1 MQAFDVA
8 LWLVQ
13 RHTAWLGVLVGVIAA
28 AGVAVSLYRLV
39 RSLMKR
45 GTTQPAAVP
54 VKEKKPGTRL
64 DNLLTLAAAG
74 VAESVGATGMWS
86 LFTNV
91 LKLPLWARLALFAFL
106 SLATL
111 TSALRARR
119 NLRRPPYRAGVDGVA
134 VWVLA
139 GLSAALSALDSHSLP
154 EVAVR
159 LAAPLV
165 AAWLWER
172 GLASA
177 RKQQDGGQPV
187 RRIRWRIS
195 VERIAVVLRLADST
209 DRTAGEVDKQRWL
222 GIVARAAVR
231 LDALQEHKAAS
242 WRVNRA
248 RRRLRRLTV
257 KASQRMGLASNAA
270 VRVQLREYLAVLYQV
285 EAETSRDAVAGLSP
299 WSVTSRPTTRQ
310 TVETDRTPDRT
321 PARKALPKAA
331 EPKTKTA
338 PDVSDL
344 LVPGRKVRDALLAMG
359 EPLTKR
365 SLTEGLRSLGH
376 PLGAERAVALL
387 HVLNNDDTTND
398 ENRKAA

>member
-28 AGVAVSLYRLV
+28 GGVALSLGRLV

-45 GTTQPAAVP
+45 GMPQAATQ

-119 NLRRPPYRAGVDGVA
+119 NLRRAPYRAGVDGVA

-177 RKQQDGGQPV
+177 RKQDGDVPV

-231 LDALQEHKAAS
+231 LDALQQNKAMK
-242 WRVNRA
+242 WRINRA

-270 VRVQLREYLAVLYQV
+270 LRVQLREYLAVLYQV
-285 EAETSRDAVAGLSP
+285 EAQTSRDAVAGLSP
-299 WSVTSRPTTRQ
+299 WSVTTRPISRPQ
-310 TVETDRTPDRT
+310 VEADRADRT
-321 PARKALPKAA
+321 PARKALPKTP
-331 EPKTKTA
+331 EPRTKAT

-344 LVPGRKVRDALLAMG
+344 LVPGRKVRDALAAMG

-365 SLTEGLRSLGH
+365 SLTDGLRSLGH
-376 PLGAERAVALL
+376 TVGAERAVALL
-387 HVLNNDDTTND
+387 HLLNNDDTTND